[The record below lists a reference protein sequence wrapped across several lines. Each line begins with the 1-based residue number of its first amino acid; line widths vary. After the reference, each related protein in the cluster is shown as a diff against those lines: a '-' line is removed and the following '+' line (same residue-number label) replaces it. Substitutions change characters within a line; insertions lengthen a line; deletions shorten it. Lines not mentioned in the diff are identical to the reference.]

1 MKYLFYF
8 ILSFLVLFLYSSI
21 SKKNASHS
29 DLDKIPHESKY
40 SADWLTDLTVVKAKS
55 SEEGKPIF
63 MNFTGSNWCAA
74 CIRLDREIFSN
85 PVFIDYANEHL
96 ILMKIDFPLGVEQEE
111 SLVTQNNLLYD
122 RYEIGGLPT
131 VVLIDSEGEIFRDYG
146 YGREKAENYINRLR
160 NLLSN

>member
-1 MKYLFYF
+1 MSVHK
-8 ILSFLVLFLYSSI
+8 
-21 SKKNASHS
+21 
-29 DLDKIPHESKY
+29 
-40 SADWLTDLTVVKAKS
+40 
-55 SEEGKPIF
+55 
-63 MNFTGSNWCAA
+63 
-74 CIRLDREIFSN
+74 LDREIFSN